1 MAPKKE
7 EKEGGPP
14 QPPECEAPEEEEE
27 EPEPVL
33 KRPAGKAKAKAKSAA
48 KAKGQPKQKAKAVK
62 KKLKEKKSRDKD
74 KDKDKDK
81 NKDKETGEK
90 PKPKAKAK
98 SLKEMTEQWK
108 TVDTTEAKDTQEV
121 EEEEMAEDDE
131 EEEEEKELRDYHKA
145 RKWARM
151 MKSNSI
157 PEDLKAMYENGGKSA
172 EQPRLWQTKFI
183 NAIFTKTA
191 RGEYLLSP
199 GNPSFT
205 SFRENTESKTS
216 TKGST
221 GVPYSIMLWT
231 YFHGREDALADAEK
245 RGDIWCADDMW
256 FFRTQNV
263 SRSKTAAH
271 TMKLSG
277 GEKELT
283 LDQFQDLSSFL
294 GSRPWAKFGSSEELA
309 QTSTASSSA
318 VTGSKELKAIC
329 DKPVLVTF
337 ASMEETLKE
346 AKGAQE
352 RLLRDSQR
360 LASKIAGK
368 GDGDMVTSLKT
379 TIAQL
384 SKNES
389 SLNEALL
396 WKEIPETNMEKTK
409 VEAFMKEMATCTEK
423 SNEMLEQIK
432 ATCKAR
438 GWN

>member
-1 MAPKKE
+1 MAPKKDVNADE
-7 EKEGGPP
+7 EP
-14 QPPECEAPEEEEE
+14 QPAESKTPEEPQ
-27 EPEPVL
+27 EPQEVL
-33 KRPAGKAKAKAKSAA
+33 KRPAGKAKPKAKSAA

-62 KKLKEKKSRDKD
+62 KQLKEKKR

-81 NKDKETGEK
+81 NKDNDKKKDEK
-90 PKPKAKAK
+90 PKPKAKTK

-108 TVDTTEAKDTQEV
+108 TVETEAKDLQEA
-121 EEEEMAEDDE
+121 EEEEMAEEDE
-131 EEEEEKELRDYHKA
+131 VVDEEKELRDYNKA

-151 MKSNSI
+151 MKNNSI
-157 PEDLKAMYENGGKSA
+157 PEDLLAMYQNGGKDA

-183 NAIFTKTA
+183 NSIFTKND

-199 GNPSFT
+199 GNPSFA
-205 SFRENTESKTS
+205 SFRENTESSTS

-245 RGDIWCADDMW
+245 RGDIWCVDNMW
-256 FFRTQNV
+256 FFRTQNA
-263 SRSKTAAH
+263 SRSKTTAH
-271 TMKLSG
+271 TMKVSG

-294 GSRPWAKFGSSEELA
+294 GSRPWAKFGSSEEI
-309 QTSTASSSA
+309 QEGSTASSSA
-318 VTGSKELKAIC
+318 GTSNKIKAIC
-329 DKPVLVTF
+329 DKPAVVTF
-337 ASMEETLKE
+337 ASMEDTLKE

-352 RLLRDSQR
+352 RLLRDAQR
-360 LASKIAGK
+360 LASKIATK

-379 TIAQL
+379 TMAQL

-396 WKEIPETNMEKTK
+396 WKEIPETNMEKPK

-423 SNEMLEQIK
+423 SNEMLEQTK

-438 GWN
+438 HWN